1 MLQKL
6 KTELVSSIVV
16 TIFRET
22 GGGWRVGGGG
32 GGEGVFNWAGGRTG
46 ILEKISTQKLISFRQ
61 SNLFLQ
67 SFLMQSLSLSKISDM
82 ILTQFKAMLQFHAH
96 LKHQKSRYQGD

>member
-22 GGGWRVGGGG
+22 GGGWRGGGG
-32 GGEGVFNWAGGRTG
+32 GGGCLIGQEGEQV
-46 ILEKISTQKLISFRQ
+46 
-61 SNLFLQ
+61 
-67 SFLMQSLSLSKISDM
+67 SLK
-82 ILTQFKAMLQFHAH
+82 KYPR
-96 LKHQKSRYQGD
+96 KN

>member
-6 KTELVSSIVV
+6 KTELVSSIVL

-22 GGGWRVGGGG
+22 GGGWGGLIG
-32 GGEGVFNWAGGRTG
+32 G
-46 ILEKISTQKLISFRQ
+46 ILEKISTQKLTSFRQ
-61 SNLFLQ
+61 FNLFLQ
-67 SFLMQSLSLSKISDM
+67 SFPMQSLSLSKISNM

-96 LKHQKSRYQGD
+96 LKHQKTRYQGD

>member
-22 GGGWRVGGGG
+22 GGGWR

-67 SFLMQSLSLSKISDM
+67 SFLMQSSSLSKISNM

-96 LKHQKSRYQGD
+96 LKH

>member
-6 KTELVSSIVV
+6 KTELVSSIVL

-22 GGGWRVGGGG
+22 GGGWGGGG
-32 GGEGVFNWAGGRTG
+32 RLIGG
-46 ILEKISTQKLISFRQ
+46 ILEKISTKKLTSFRQ
-61 SNLFLQ
+61 FNLFLQ
-67 SFLMQSLSLSKISDM
+67 SFPMQSLSLSKISNM

-96 LKHQKSRYQGD
+96 LKHQKTRYQGD

>member
-6 KTELVSSIVV
+6 KTELVSSIVL

-22 GGGWRVGGGG
+22 GGGWGGGLIG
-32 GGEGVFNWAGGRTG
+32 G
-46 ILEKISTQKLISFRQ
+46 ILEKISTQKLTSFRQ

-67 SFLMQSLSLSKISDM
+67 SFPMQSLSLSKIFNM

-96 LKHQKSRYQGD
+96 LKHQKTRYQGD

>member
-6 KTELVSSIVV
+6 KTELVSSIVL

-22 GGGWRVGGGG
+22 GGGWGGLIG
-32 GGEGVFNWAGGRTG
+32 G
-46 ILEKISTQKLISFRQ
+46 ILEKISTQKLTSFRQ

-67 SFLMQSLSLSKISDM
+67 SFPMQSLSLSKIFNM

-96 LKHQKSRYQGD
+96 LKHQKTRYQGD